1 MLWPL
6 LHYMIWNHATDGRL
20 ERMQW
25 EAYATVNQLYADF
38 VSEIYQEGDISNVSL
53 CSISVEF
60 SVLMCMCS
68 LGA

>member
-6 LHYMIWNHATDGRL
+6 FHYMIWNNATDGRL

-38 VSEIYQEGDISNVSL
+38 VSEIYQEGDISNVPKVIL
-53 CSISVEF
+53 I
-60 SVLMCMCS
+60 VLIIY
-68 LGA
+68 